1 MKTGIYKHY
10 KGQLYLVDKVVKHS
24 ETEEELVIYQCM
36 YEDKNS
42 VKSWWARPKSMFL
55 ESIQIDGV
63 WVRRFEWIEE

>member
-42 VKSWWARPKSMFL
+42 VKSWCARPKSMFF